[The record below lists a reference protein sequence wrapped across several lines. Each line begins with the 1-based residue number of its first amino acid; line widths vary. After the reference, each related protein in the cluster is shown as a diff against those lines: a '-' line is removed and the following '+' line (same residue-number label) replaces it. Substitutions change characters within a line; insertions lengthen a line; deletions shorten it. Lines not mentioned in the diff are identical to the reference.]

1 MNITVKWLLW
11 LSFILFLYFT
21 VQIVWPNW
29 NEVFPPVLNAIKITY
44 DGNSKISSYGT
55 LLAGLFSFVS
65 VILIYFTLKQQSE
78 AFNLNQFEA
87 RVFELIRHHRDNVA
101 SMKMKAPNS
110 FEGKYYDGH
119 KAVREIHKH
128 ILDVFERTTKYAK
141 NFNLDSD
148 IYIDKALQSK
158 EQNLIKGKAV
168 DGKKFVCLNL
178 AYLIVFHGVNLEGR
192 HSLYQRLQKKY
203 KKSFYHPFVME
214 LSREFAYWDRD
225 NLLDD
230 FKELFRD
237 RGNRKQVKIV
247 FYGGHQYRLGHYF
260 RHLFQ
265 TINYIDNNK
274 HLSYDEK
281 YKYVS
286 LLRAQLSSFEQSILF
301 FNSISDTGRRW
312 ELEIHE
318 PRIKSWFC
326 KDGKRKLYVKNKALI
341 TKYDLVRNIPNEFIH
356 NIRIDELYPN
366 VIFDG
371 NEEKNNKVRLELNKS
386 FRKPYPKNESY

>member
-1 MNITVKWLLW
+1 
-11 LSFILFLYFT
+11 
-21 VQIVWPNW
+21 
-29 NEVFPPVLNAIKITY
+29 
-44 DGNSKISSYGT
+44 
-55 LLAGLFSFVS
+55 
-65 VILIYFTLKQQSE
+65 
-78 AFNLNQFEA
+78 
-87 RVFELIRHHRDNVA
+87 
-101 SMKMKAPNS
+101 
-110 FEGKYYDGH
+110 
-119 KAVREIHKH
+119 
-128 ILDVFERTTKYAK
+128 
-141 NFNLDSD
+141 
-148 IYIDKALQSK
+148 
-158 EQNLIKGKAV
+158 
-168 DGKKFVCLNL
+168 
-178 AYLIVFHGVNLEGR
+178 LEGR